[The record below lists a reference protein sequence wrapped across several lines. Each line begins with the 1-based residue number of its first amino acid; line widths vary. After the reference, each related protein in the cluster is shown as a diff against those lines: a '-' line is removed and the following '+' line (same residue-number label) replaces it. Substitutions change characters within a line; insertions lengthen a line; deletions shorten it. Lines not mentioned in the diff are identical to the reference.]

1 MKNFRERVGEQL
13 AGIDAQGLRRRARE
27 VEGPQGPRLWVD
39 GKHVLGL
46 CSNNY
51 LGLAGHPALSAAA
64 RDALAAEG
72 LGSGASRHISGN
84 MAAHRQAE
92 QALAHYV
99 GHASSAL
106 FSSGYACNVGV
117 VQGLVDRHDVVFSDR
132 LNHASLI
139 DGARLSRAQVV
150 IYEHADVADLQRKLQ
165 SQRQRGRGALI
176 LTESLFSMDGDL
188 APLVEL
194 SALAK
199 RYDAGLVVDEAHA
212 LGVLGPSGR
221 GLCAERGVTADV
233 VVGTLGK
240 SFGAQGAFAAGS
252 DEVVELIR
260 NRARSYIFST
270 APAPLMG
277 TVAVAALRLVQEA
290 DGLRATLRAHSTRL
304 RDGLRRLDYRVPQGD
319 GPIIPVMVGEPGPT
333 MELSRALFELG
344 VFVHGVRPPTVPAG
358 TGRLRVVP
366 MASHST
372 DDIDEALRAFEQV
385 QR

>member
-1 MKNFRERVGEQL
+1 MNFRERVSEQL

-27 VEGPQGPRLWVD
+27 VEGPQGPRMWVD
-39 GKHVLGL
+39 GKQVLGL

-51 LGLAGHPALSAAA
+51 LGLAGHPALLAAA
-64 RDALAAEG
+64 RGALDSEG

-84 MAAHRQAE
+84 MASHRHAE
-92 QALAHYV
+92 QALARYV
-99 GHASSAL
+99 SRPASAL

-117 VQGLVDRHDVVFSDR
+117 VQALADRHDVVFSDR

-150 IYEHADVADLQRKLQ
+150 IYEHNDMEDLERKLRA
-165 SQRQRGRGALI
+165 QRQRGRGALI

-188 APLVEL
+188 APVAEI
-194 SALAK
+194 SALAQ
-199 RYDAGLVVDEAHA
+199 RFEAGLVVDEAHA

-221 GLCAERGVTADV
+221 GLCAQHGVQADV
-233 VVGTLGK
+233 IIGTLGK
-240 SFGAQGAFAAGS
+240 SFGAQGAFAAAS
-252 DEVVELIR
+252 EEVVELVR

-290 DGLRATLRAHSTRL
+290 DGLRHTLRAHSTRL

-319 GPIIPVMVGEPGPT
+319 GPIIPVMVGDPGPT
-333 MELSRALFELG
+333 MKLSRALFEQG

-366 MASHST
+366 MASHSA

-385 QR
+385 KR

>member
-1 MKNFRERVGEQL
+1 MNFRERVSEKL
-13 AGIDAQGLRRRARE
+13 AEIDAQGLRRKARE
-27 VEGPQGPRLWVD
+27 VDGPQGPRMWVD
-39 GKHVLGL
+39 GKYVLGL

-51 LGLAGHPALSAAA
+51 LGLAAHPTLLAAA
-64 RDALAAEG
+64 RGAGDGEG
-72 LGSGASRHISGN
+72 FGSGASRHISGN
-84 MAAHRQAE
+84 MASHRHAE
-92 QALAHYV
+92 QALARFV
-99 GHASSAL
+99 AHAASVL

-117 VQGLVDRHDVVFSDR
+117 VHALVDRHDVVFSDR

-150 IYEHADVADLQRKLQ
+150 IYEHNDVADLERKLKAQRK
-165 SQRQRGRGALI
+165 RGRAALI

-188 APLVEL
+188 APVAEL
-194 SALAK
+194 SSLAQ
-199 RYDAGLVVDEAHA
+199 RFDAGLMVDEAHA
-212 LGVLGPSGR
+212 LGVIGPSGR
-221 GLCAERGVTADV
+221 GLCAQHGVTADV

-240 SFGAQGAFAAGS
+240 AFGGQGAFASAA

-277 TVAVAALRLVQEA
+277 TVAIAALRLVQEA
-290 DGLRATLRAHSTRL
+290 DGLRNTLRAHSSRL
-304 RDGLRRLDYRVPQGD
+304 REGLRRLDYRVPQGD
-319 GPIIPVMVGEPGPT
+319 GPIIPVMIGEPGPT
-333 MELSRALFELG
+333 MELSRALFEQG

-366 MASHST
+366 MASHSE

-385 QR
+385 KR

>member
-1 MKNFRERVGEQL
+1 VKNFRERVGEQL
-13 AGIDAQGLRRRARE
+13 AEIDAQGLRRRARE

-39 GKHVLGL
+39 GKHVIGL

-51 LGLAGHPALSAAA
+51 LGLAGHPTLLAAA
-64 RDALAAEG
+64 REGLDAEG

-84 MAAHRQAE
+84 MASHRHAE
-92 QALAHYV
+92 QALARYV
-99 GHASSAL
+99 GHASSVL
-106 FSSGYACNVGV
+106 FASGYACNVGV

-150 IYEHADVADLQRKLQ
+150 IYEHTDVGDLERKLQ
-165 SQRQRGRGALI
+165 TQRRRGRGALI

-188 APLVEL
+188 APVREL
-194 SALAK
+194 STLAH

-221 GLCAERGVTADV
+221 GLCAQQGVTADV

-252 DEVVELIR
+252 DDVVELIR

-270 APAPLMG
+270 APAPLLG
-277 TVAVAALRLVQEA
+277 AVAIAALRLVQEA

-304 RDGLRRLDYRVPQGD
+304 REGLRRLDYRVPQGD

-333 MELSRALFELG
+333 MELSGALFELG

-372 DDIDEALRAFEQV
+372 DDIEEALRAFEQV
-385 QR
+385 RR